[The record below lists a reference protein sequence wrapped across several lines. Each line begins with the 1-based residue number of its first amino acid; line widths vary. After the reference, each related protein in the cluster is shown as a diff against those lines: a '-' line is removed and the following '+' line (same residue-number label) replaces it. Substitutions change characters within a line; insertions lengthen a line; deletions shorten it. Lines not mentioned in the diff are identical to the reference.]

1 MKPPRRVSMFVLA
14 MMNTAIVVGLEG
26 LSEVGSFGLEL
37 VTYYAIFT
45 LCFFLPVGLVAAE
58 LGAGWPHEGGVYL
71 WVKKALGQRAALVAV
86 WCQWIQILVWYPT
99 VLAVCAV
106 SLAYAIDPALGQ
118 SPLFVV
124 GVSLGVFWLATVV
137 NFRGLHATGTL
148 TTWLLYLGTI
158 LPVLVAIGLAAWW
171 LLSGRS
177 SAIELRV
184 DALVP
189 QVHSI
194 GQFVGIL
201 AVFSFLSGLEANAVH
216 FTRVRN
222 PQRSIP
228 RALLLSSVLVLLISV
243 LGALSVA
250 VMVPVGEIDLAAG
263 TLQVFSHILGP
274 IGWGAIVPVIAV
286 LALLGMIGHIMVWII
301 GPTESIRVAAGD
313 GLIPPF
319 MQRLTKQGA
328 PRNVMLVQAVVVS
341 GVCMLMLL
349 GNLNAIFYILTI
361 VSAQIY
367 LVMYILM
374 FVSAIVLRR
383 THPDVNRAFRI
394 PGGTIGIWIVAG
406 GATLFCLA
414 GIGFMF
420 VPPDSEAM
428 EVHANWFT
436 LLISVAFVLVLAAPL
451 LLYRFRR
458 STWARPTTKA
468 DSSAQQIEDG
478 VWERGD

>member
-1 MKPPRRVSMFVLA
+1 MFTLA

-37 VTYYAIFT
+37 VTYYALFT
-45 LCFFLPVGLVAAE
+45 LCFFVPVGLVAAE

-71 WVKKALGQRAALVAV
+71 WVKEALGQRAALVAV

-106 SLAYAIDPALGQ
+106 SLAYAVHPALGQ
-118 SPLFVV
+118 SPIFVV
-124 GVSLGVFWLATVV
+124 GVSLAVFWLATLV
-137 NFRGLHATGTL
+137 NFRGLHSTGVL

-158 LPVLVAIGLAAWW
+158 VPVLVAIGLAGWW
-171 LLSGRS
+171 LLSGRT
-177 SAIELRV
+177 SAIELGF

-189 QVHSI
+189 QVHSV

-216 FTRVRN
+216 FKRVHN
-222 PQRSIP
+222 PQKSIP

-250 VMVPVGEIDLAAG
+250 VMVPVAEIDLAAG
-263 TLQVFSHILGP
+263 TLQVFSKVLDP
-274 IGWGAIVPVIAV
+274 IGWGVIVPVIAV

-328 PRNVMLVQAVVVS
+328 PRNVMLVQGVVVS
-341 GVCMLMLL
+341 AVCMLMLL
-349 GNLNAIFYILTI
+349 DNLNAIFYILTI

-367 LVMYILM
+367 LVMYVLM
-374 FVSAIVLRR
+374 FISAIVLRK
-383 THPDVNRAFRI
+383 THPHVERAFRI
-394 PGGTIGIWIVAG
+394 PGGKVGIWIIAG
-406 GATLFCLA
+406 GAALCCLA

-420 VPPDSEAM
+420 IPPDSEAM
-428 EVHANWFT
+428 QLNTTWFT
-436 LLISVAFVLVLAAPL
+436 PLIGAAFVLVLGVPL
-451 LLYRFRR
+451 MLYRFRKPQW
-458 STWARPTTKA
+458 SDQATPH
-468 DSSAQQIEDG
+468 EDG